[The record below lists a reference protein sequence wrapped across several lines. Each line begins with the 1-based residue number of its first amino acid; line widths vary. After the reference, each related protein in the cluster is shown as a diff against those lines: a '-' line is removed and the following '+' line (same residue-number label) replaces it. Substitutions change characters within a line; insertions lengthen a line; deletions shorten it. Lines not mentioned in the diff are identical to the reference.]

1 MEQFDAKEKRELTG
15 YPHIDKM
22 WEKYYDADFLK
33 QPLPENT
40 LNGYL
45 KNQTKGFDNYTAL
58 NYYGNKISYGE
69 LYENIDSASKV
80 LSSLG
85 VGYDDKVMYLM
96 PNIPETAYLFY
107 GTSQVGGISDYVDP
121 RPDSVDLNISAQ
133 KLLKLVIRE
142 KIKMIVA
149 LDQCYLAMIRPIE
162 KELKELGIENIVIV
176 SAKDSM
182 KLNPELLAKMNPT
195 DIKALEQ
202 KMAQTKKMEEM
213 LQMARSTSALK
224 VMDYKQILMDTKY
237 ATFAKVPYVPDKIDA
252 ITHTSGTSSP
262 IPKPIPL
269 TNDNLNKYVH
279 QTYGAN
285 MNMGEKDKGLHIL
298 PYFAAFG
305 LANVL
310 HAGLCRG
317 WELIEIPE
325 FSPANLGKMII
336 EHQPQIIIGTPTWF
350 INMMN
355 DPALKDADLS
365 CLKMITYG
373 GDSMEAEDEINLNK
387 FLQEHNSSISVTKGH
402 GMSETSGCAS
412 YATNDYNDVGIMGIP
427 MPNTIYAVVNP
438 ETKELLKF
446 EDGIDYLEGELI
458 ISSPAITKGILNGE
472 VIVPHGKYDGLDFIY
487 TRDLATMDRNGK
499 LKFLSRIDRSF
510 TRYDGFKVKPYEIE
524 GVLKQ
529 DERIKS
535 CIISPYLDS
544 EKYGFMIK
552 ATIVLEDGVELSTSE
567 QVDFVR
573 ELVEKYFIKNPDVS
587 SRQLPSKFVIKD
599 ELPQTKNGKVD
610 FNSLAQEE
618 LTGDE
623 ITVVLE
629 ETNLSVGNIQII
641 PPQKSQ
647 TLTRNKLKG

>member
-1 MEQFDAKEKRELTG
+1 MEQFDAKEKRKLTG

-22 WEKYYDADFLK
+22 WQKYYDAEFLK

-45 KNQTKGFDNYTAL
+45 KNQTKGFDDYTAL

-69 LYENIDSASKV
+69 LFENIDKASKV

-107 GTSQVGGISDYVDP
+107 GTSQIGGISDYVDP

-149 LDQCYLAMIRPIE
+149 LDQCYLAMIKPIE
-162 KELKELGIENIVIV
+162 KELKELGIENVVIV

-182 KLNPELLAKMNPT
+182 KLNPALMSFEELAALKQRA
-195 DIKALEQ
+195 IKTKQMEEVL
-202 KMAQTKKMEEM
+202 KMARANSV
-213 LQMARSTSALK
+213 LN
-224 VMDYKQILMDTKY
+224 VMDYQKLLMDTKY
-237 ATFAKVPYVPDKIDA
+237 TQLTKIPYVPDKIDA

-285 MNMGEKDKGLHIL
+285 MNMEQKDKGLHIL

-325 FSPANLGKMII
+325 FSPANLGKLII

-355 DPALKDADLS
+355 DPMLKNADLS
-365 CLKMITYG
+365 CLKMVTYG

-387 FLQEHNSSISVTKGH
+387 FLQSHNSSIVVTKGH

-412 YATNDYNDVGIMGIP
+412 YATNDYNDIGIMGIP

-446 EDGIDYLEGELI
+446 EDGVDYLEGELI
-458 ISSPAITKGILNGE
+458 ISSPAITKGVLNGE

-487 TRDLATMDRNGK
+487 TRDLATMDRSGK

-524 GVLKQ
+524 SVLKQ
-529 DERIKS
+529 DARIKS
-535 CIISPYLDS
+535 CIISPYLDG

-552 ATIVLEDGVELSTSE
+552 ATIVLED
-567 QVDFVR
+567 DFVLSKD
-573 ELVEKYFIKNPDVS
+573 EQLEFVKDLVDKYFVKNPDVS
-587 SRQLPSKFVIKD
+587 SRQLPSKFVIR
-599 ELPQTKNGKVD
+599 ETLPQTKNGKID

-618 LTGDE
+618 LSGDE

-629 ETNLSVGNIQII
+629 ETNLSVGNIEII
-641 PPQKSQ
+641 PPQKSS
-647 TLTRNKLKG
+647 TLTRNKAK

>member
-1 MEQFDAKEKRELTG
+1 MEQNQEKKLTG
-15 YPHIDKM
+15 YPHIDRM
-22 WEKYYDADFLK
+22 WEKYYNPEFLK

-40 LNGYL
+40 LTGYL
-45 KNQTKGFDNYTAL
+45 KTQTKGFDNYTAF

-69 LYENIDSASKV
+69 LYENIDNASKV
-80 LSSLG
+80 ISSLG
-85 VGYDDKVMYLM
+85 VSHDDKVMYLM

-142 KIKMIVA
+142 QIKMIVA
-149 LDQCYLAMIRPIE
+149 LDQCYLAMIKPIE
-162 KELKELGIENIVIV
+162 NELKDLGIENVVIV

-182 KLNPELLAKMNPT
+182 KLDSSVLPQNMTKEEISALQQKLMQMKKMDEMIALAKSNSPLNVINYK
-195 DIKALEQ
+195 DLI
-202 KMAQTKKMEEM
+202 
-213 LQMARSTSALK
+213 
-224 VMDYKQILMDTKY
+224 MDNKFTAFEK
-237 ATFAKVPYVPDKIDA
+237 TPYIPNKIDA

-269 TNDNLNKYVH
+269 TNDNLNQYVH

-325 FSPANLGKMII
+325 FSPANLGKLIV

-350 INMMN
+350 INMMD
-355 DPALKDADLS
+355 DPILKNADLS
-365 CLKMITYG
+365 CLKMLTYG
-373 GDSMEAEDEINLNK
+373 GDSMEYDDEVNLNK

-412 YATNDYNDVGIMGIP
+412 YATNDYNDIGIMGIP
-427 MPNTIYAVVNP
+427 MPKTIYAVVNP
-438 ETKELLKF
+438 ETKELKKF
-446 EDGIDYLEGELI
+446 NENDEYIEGELI
-458 ISSPAITKGILNGE
+458 ISSPAITGGVLNGE
-472 VIVPHGKYDGLDFIY
+472 VIVPHSNYDGIDFIY
-487 TRDLATMDRNGK
+487 TRDLAKMDRNGK

-524 GVLKQ
+524 NVLKQ

-535 CIISPYLDS
+535 CIISPYFDS
-544 EKYGFMIK
+544 KNYGLMIK
-552 ATIVLEDGVELSTSE
+552 ATIVLEDGISLSNNE

-573 ELVEKYFIKNPDVS
+573 ELVDKYFVKNPDVS
-587 SRQLPSKFVIKD
+587 SRQLPSKFSIRD
-599 ELPQTKNGKVD
+599 NLPETKNGKVD
-610 FNSLAQEE
+610 FNYLANEE
-618 LTGDE
+618 LTGEE
-623 ITVVLE
+623 ITVILE

-641 PPQKSQ
+641 PPEKAQ
-647 TLTRNKLKG
+647 TLTRNK